1 MGPLFPQE
9 IISEPLN
16 LFIALLIG
24 TGFGFF
30 LEGAGFTNTRK
41 LAGVFYGYDFVV
53 LKVFFT
59 AAATAAIGLFLMNYY
74 GMIDL
79 NLIYYPKTFWLPTV
93 VGGLIMALG
102 FVIGGFCP
110 GTSFCAASTGK
121 VDAMV
126 FAGGVFLGI
135 IGYGFTYNTLFAKLR
150 ASGKMGRVNIAEWLG
165 MSDGLFILLLVIVA
179 IAAFV
184 VVTKIQAKVNSN
196 HSNEFLNDLGVDEL
210 KTKK

>member
-1 MGPLFPQE
+1 MGPLFPQDL
-9 IISEPLN
+9 ISEPVNMLIAVFIGV
-16 LFIALLIG
+16 LFGYAL
-24 TGFGFF
+24 
-30 LEGAGFTNTRK
+30 EAAGFTNTRK

-79 NLIYYPKTFWLPTV
+79 DLTFYPKTYWIPTLI
-93 VGGLIMALG
+93 GGLIMALG

-121 VDAMV
+121 IDGMV
-126 FAGGVFLGI
+126 FVGGVFIGI
-135 IGYGFTYNTLFAKLR
+135 FGYGFVYTPVFARLR
-150 ASGKMGRVNIAEWLG
+150 ASGKMGRVNVAEWLG

-179 IAAFV
+179 IVAFV
-184 VVTKIQAKVNSN
+184 LVTKIQAKVNSN
-196 HSNEFLNDLGVDEL
+196 HSNEFLNDLGVDEF
-210 KTKK
+210 KTEK